1 MKYFHL
7 KLKPTYFR
15 YVANIWSTYA
25 QNLLY
30 QNCTIKICW
39 LGKDLPWPKYGA
51 VHKPNIIGPKLF
63 ALSCPYGQKL
73 KIHIGNWTEAPSVI
87 STLWYLPGF
96 FMKMIALRVDD
107 PESCWQV
114 FRFLSQLFSFESL
127 SNMYVSIFKG

>member
-15 YVANIWSTYA
+15 YVGNIWSTYA
-25 QNLLY
+25 QNLLS

-63 ALSCPYGQKL
+63 FQYYPELPIWPKIENPYRKL
-73 KIHIGNWTEAPSVI
+73 G
-87 STLWYLPGF
+87 
-96 FMKMIALRVDD
+96 
-107 PESCWQV
+107 
-114 FRFLSQLFSFESL
+114 
-127 SNMYVSIFKG
+127 